1 MNQVYISEAL
11 EPKSFGYSE
20 EIIGEDANGPI
31 KQIVIEGE
39 YQRAE
44 AKNKNSRVYSEEL
57 LGQFGQRFART
68 QTGPVGDNGKLGFV
82 SDSERFS
89 RNFNFGTSKVA

>member
-57 LGQFGQRFART
+57 LGRETHILAEQI
-68 QTGPVGDNGKLGFV
+68 K
-82 SDSERFS
+82 S